1 REVEAAM
8 LGFRPPVGLIADLV
22 ERLRVHARARNR
34 DQGHRGSAAQKSKGA
49 TAINT
54 IFHCVHDLFP
64 RMSGAAACPRTYARL
79 AAFAISAATAMPPKR
94 IDRNAAKTRL
104 AQE

>member
-1 REVEAAM
+1 
-8 LGFRPPVGLIADLV
+8 
-22 ERLRVHARARNR
+22 
-34 DQGHRGSAAQKSKGA
+34 
-49 TAINT
+49 
-54 IFHCVHDLFP
+54 
-64 RMSGAAACPRTYARL
+64 MSGAAACPWTHARL